1 MLKIKLVRKGKRNLP
16 SFRVEV
22 TAGKKTVESIGSY
35 YPHSTRSHFIVSKE
49 KLEQWLKAGAQ
60 ITPAVSSLLKGK
72 YEFKKYV
79 PKKSGAD
86 SQELAVGKQEPG
98 VAAPVTGGPKPAAE
112 ETPPSAPGVQE
123 PEHPEASVSKIDS
136 PANPK
141 GLTKSCRKQLLEI
154 KKPNLLLRRK
164 KKTMLEDLLEY
175 IVKEIVS
182 EPKKVKISETA
193 EADGTVH
200 LTLSVAEE
208 DMGTVIGK
216 QGKTIVAIRSLLKTA
231 AAKAGQHVFLE
242 LEEKDPKRTAA

>member
-1 MLKIKLVRKGKRNLP
+1 MLK
-16 SFRVEV
+16 
-22 TAGKKTVESIGSY
+22 
-35 YPHSTRSHFIVSKE
+35 
-49 KLEQWLKAGAQ
+49 
-60 ITPAVSSLLKGK
+60 
-72 YEFKKYV
+72 
-79 PKKSGAD
+79 
-86 SQELAVGKQEPG
+86 
-98 VAAPVTGGPKPAAE
+98 
-112 ETPPSAPGVQE
+112 
-123 PEHPEASVSKIDS
+123 
-136 PANPK
+136 
-141 GLTKSCRKQLLEI
+141 
-154 KKPNLLLRRK
+154 
-164 KKTMLEDLLEY
+164 DLLEY